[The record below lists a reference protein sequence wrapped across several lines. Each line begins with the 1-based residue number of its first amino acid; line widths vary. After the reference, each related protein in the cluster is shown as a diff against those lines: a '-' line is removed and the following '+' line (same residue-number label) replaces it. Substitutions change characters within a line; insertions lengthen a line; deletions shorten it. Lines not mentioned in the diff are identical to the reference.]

1 MSNDLVSIVIPVYNA
16 SKVISETIRT
26 IQNQTYKNWEAIFVD
41 DHSQDESIS
50 IIKNFQK
57 DDGRIKL
64 FVMKEN
70 KKNPAYPRNYGI
82 KKAKGKYLCFI
93 DADDLW
99 D

>member
-57 DDGRIKL
+57 G
-64 FVMKEN
+64 M
-70 KKNPAYPRNYGI
+70 
-82 KKAKGKYLCFI
+82 
-93 DADDLW
+93 
-99 D
+99 